1 MRELYLDCSRGA
13 AGDMLAGALLELF
26 SDSSAVIEELNA
38 LGIPGVRFAAEK
50 RLSHGIGCTAF
61 KVCFNGQEE
70 QQDEPAR
77 EHGHHEYG
85 HVHAGEH
92 QHGHEHEHHHQH
104 HSLADI
110 FAVVDTL
117 PLSEK
122 SSSAIKEVYK
132 KIAQAEAT
140 VHRHEMSNIHFHEL
154 GTMDALADIT
164 AVCLMMEKLAPE
176 RVVCS
181 SVCTGFGTVRCA
193 HGELP
198 VPAPATALLLRGIPT
213 FPGNISGEMCTPTG
227 AALIAHFATGF
238 GNMPAM
244 TTQAVG
250 YGAGSKELERLN
262 CVRALLGESGEHVVE
277 LCCNVDDMTPE
288 DIGFAIDSFFKAG
301 ALDAGYLPMGMK
313 KNRPGVVLMCLCREE
328 QRDEMVELFFKNT
341 STIGIRESLCRRYV
355 LRRESRT
362 VTTPYGPVRLKYSEG
377 YGVTK
382 CKAEFDDLSRIS
394 HDTGLSLADVRAL
407 IEK

>member
-26 SDSSAVIEELNA
+26 ADSEAVIAELNV

-61 KVCFNGQEE
+61 KVSYKGQEE
-70 QQDEPAR
+70 
-77 EHGHHEYG
+77 
-85 HVHAGEH
+85 H
-92 QHGHEHEHHHQH
+92 QNEDVHEHEHRGHDNGHHQH
-104 HSLADI
+104 HSLADV

-122 SSSAIKEVYK
+122 CSTAIKEVYM

-140 VHRHEMSNIHFHEL
+140 VHRREMSDIHFHEL

-164 AVCLMMEKLAPE
+164 AVCLMIEKLAPE
-176 RVVCS
+176 RIVCS

-198 VPAPATALLLRGIPT
+198 VPAPATALLLRGIPA
-213 FPGNISGEMCTPTG
+213 FPGDISGEMCTPTG
-227 AALIAHFATGF
+227 AALIAHFAADF

-244 TTQAVG
+244 TTKSIG

-262 CVRALLGESGEHVVE
+262 CVRAVLGESGEHVVE

-313 KNRPGVVLMCLCREE
+313 KNRPGVVLTCLCREE
-328 QRDEMVELFFKNT
+328 QRDEMIALFFKNT
-341 STIGIRESLCRRYV
+341 STIGIRETLCRRYV

-362 VTTPYGPVRLKYSEG
+362 ITTPYGPVRLKYSEG
-377 YGVTK
+377 YGVEK
-382 CKAEFDDLSRIS
+382 RKAEFDDLSRIS
-394 HDTGLSLADVRAL
+394 HDTGLSLDDVRKL
-407 IEK
+407 LD

>member
-26 SDSSAVIEELNA
+26 ADSEAVIAELNV

-61 KVCFNGQEE
+61 KVSYKGQEE
-70 QQDEPAR
+70 
-77 EHGHHEYG
+77 
-85 HVHAGEH
+85 H
-92 QHGHEHEHHHQH
+92 QNEDVHEHEHRGHDNGHHQH
-104 HSLADI
+104 HSLADV

-122 SSSAIKEVYK
+122 CSTAIKEVYM

-140 VHRHEMSNIHFHEL
+140 VHRREMSDIHFHEL

-164 AVCLMMEKLAPE
+164 AVCLMIEKLAPE
-176 RVVCS
+176 RIVCS

-213 FPGNISGEMCTPTG
+213 FPGDISGEMCTPTG
-227 AALIAHFATGF
+227 AALIAHFAADF

-244 TTQAVG
+244 TTKSIG

-262 CVRALLGESGEHVVE
+262 CVRAVLGESGEHVVE

-313 KNRPGVVLMCLCREE
+313 KNRPGVVLTCLCREE
-328 QRDEMVELFFKNT
+328 QRDEMIALFFKNT
-341 STIGIRESLCRRYV
+341 STIGIRETLCRRYV

-362 VTTPYGPVRLKYSEG
+362 ITTPYGPVRLKYSEG
-377 YGVTK
+377 YGVEK
-382 CKAEFDDLSRIS
+382 RKAEFDDLSRIS
-394 HDTGLSLADVRAL
+394 HDTGLSLDDVRKL
-407 IEK
+407 LD